1 MTVFNSDELDDFTR
15 SVGRFVDDRYGFVTH
30 RRLAASVTGF
40 GTTEWSAMAE
50 LGWLALPVDAGHGGM
65 GGGATETA
73 VIMEAI
79 GCGLLLEPYLASV
92 VLAGGL
98 IGSVGSDAQ
107 KSEILPT
114 IASGKAIY
122 AFAHEEFETGRFAE
136 AVLTNGIFRISGA
149 KMLVLHGDAATKLL
163 VSAQYEGGQSLFLV
177 DGTAP
182 GVVRTVFTL
191 VDNRRAADIRFDDVA
206 VQRLGGSDSTTQ
218 IAAILDRAVAALCAE
233 AVGAMGAL
241 NAMTLAFTKTRQQFG
256 VPIGSFQVVQHRLV
270 DMAIAEAESGSIA
283 RAATDAI
290 DAGHPHAA
298 LVVSAAKIRI
308 NRASRFIGES
318 AVQLHGGMGIAG
330 EQAVGNYFK
339 RLLLIGSLFGDCDV
353 HLDRLAVSA

>member
-1 MTVFNSDELDDFTR
+1 MTVFNGDELDEFTR

-30 RRLAASVTGF
+30 RRLAASATGF
-40 GTTEWSAMAE
+40 GTAEWSAMAE
-50 LGWLALPVDAGHGGM
+50 LGWLALPIGADHGGM

-73 VIMEAI
+73 VILEAI
-79 GCGLLLEPYLASV
+79 GRGLLLEPYLASV

-98 IGSVGSDAQ
+98 IGSAGSDAQ
-107 KSEILPT
+107 KTEILPS

-122 AFAHEEFETGRFAE
+122 AFAHEELDSGRFVK
-136 AVLTNGIFRISGA
+136 AVLTNGIFRLSGS
-149 KMLVLHGDAATKLL
+149 KMLVLHGDAATQLL
-163 VSAQYEGGQSLFLV
+163 VSAQYDGGQSLFLV

-182 GVVRTVFTL
+182 GVVRAVFTL

-233 AVGAMGAL
+233 AVGAMAAL

-256 VPIGSFQVVQHRLV
+256 VPIGSFQVIQHRLV
-270 DMAIAEAESGSIA
+270 DMAVAETEARSIA
-283 RAATDAI
+283 RAAADAI
-290 DAGHPHAA
+290 DTGHPHAA
-298 LVVSAAKIRI
+298 MVVSSAKIRI

-318 AVQLHGGMGIAG
+318 AVQLHGGMGMTG
-330 EQAVGNYFK
+330 ELAVGHYFK

-353 HLDRLAVSA
+353 HLDRLAAAA